1 MSKGKAE
8 TSDVGTA
15 AELRINELQRLAT
28 AKRRTEDRRVGN
40 AQNCVDTPRKR
51 QAMIGEG
58 REKISF
64 ATEMRGTAKHR
75 RGVAKGSSGTAELR
89 TEPNGTGT
97 ESNREGM
104 ELPSIEVQRQREA
117 MKSGGWA
124 RRRVAATRNGEA

>member
-1 MSKGKAE
+1 
-8 TSDVGTA
+8 
-15 AELRINELQRLAT
+15 
-28 AKRRTEDRRVGN
+28 
-40 AQNCVDTPRKR
+40 
-51 QAMIGEG
+51 MIGEG